1 MDAAYDQDV
10 ISQVIRPAAIVPEEA
25 ANAILIEL
33 SLNSATTGGLWMAE
47 PSRWNRYD
55 SPWQSTD
62 SPGTSSL
69 VGSIQ
74 VAYGT
79 PTKYELTI
87 YRVIITRRGHELGW
101 SVESLTDEALGLG
114 GLSLRECPRAEL
126 KTPPKPF
133 RF

>member
-1 MDAAYDQDV
+1 M
-10 ISQVIRPAAIVPEEA
+10 
-25 ANAILIEL
+25 
-33 SLNSATTGGLWMAE
+33 
-47 PSRWNRYD
+47 
-55 SPWQSTD
+55 
-62 SPGTSSL
+62 
-69 VGSIQ
+69 GSIQ

>member
-1 MDAAYDQDV
+1 
-10 ISQVIRPAAIVPEEA
+10 
-25 ANAILIEL
+25 
-33 SLNSATTGGLWMAE
+33 MAE

-55 SPWQSTD
+55 SRGRARIRPA
-62 SPGTSSL
+62 PSL

-101 SVESLTDEALGLG
+101 SVESSPTRRWGSA
-114 GLSLRECPRAEL
+114 A
-126 KTPPKPF
+126 
-133 RF
+133 